1 MESTR
6 TRTHVRQF
14 PLRKIEALVKLAVDN
29 NLSLLQ
35 IGDVKIVPGPI
46 PHNPVDAQ
54 RKLVEE
60 IEKKAGRP
68 LSEQELKDEILF
80 GPGGSLKVEDE

>member
-1 MESTR
+1 MESIKTR
-6 TRTHVRQF
+6 VHARQF
-14 PLRKIEALVKLAVDN
+14 SMRKMEALVKLAVDN

-35 IGDVKIVPGPI
+35 IGDVRIVPGAI
-46 PHNPVDAQ
+46 PHSPVNAQ
-54 RKLVEE
+54 KSFVEE

-68 LSEQELKDEILF
+68 LSSEELKDEILF